1 MCCVHMRMKK
11 SKKKKKKICVHEYI
25 FLRDER
31 VRTYVTIIAAF
42 AGVGVLSIL
51 WFINYVLLIFLFKQ
65 D

>member
-11 SKKKKKKICVHEYI
+11 KKKKICVHIYIYI

-31 VRTYVTIIAAF
+31 VRTWQLDSGIRWSWRAF
-42 AGVGVLSIL
+42 YL